1 MPQKIV
7 LMVDDIRVIAELRET
22 PTAEAIVKALPVS
35 GETQRW
41 GGELY
46 FPVPVSV
53 PLEADSRESLL
64 PGELGYWPEGDMFCI
79 FFGATPA
86 SEGDEIRPA
95 SAVNVFGRLIGR
107 WSPIKQVPAGKTIR
121 VELLTEGEV
130 VETSE
135 PDLTT
140 RPVPAPDSMYS
151 PTSFAGEVKKE
162 PEVEAAPQPIAEE
175 APKTYT
181 PTPMPESALFE
192 PKPADIIRASAA
204 EPEVVEEAAE
214 PVSTPEEV
222 VEAAEAVVESQAETH
237 EEIPTTIP
245 AEKVS
250 MIKSILSD
258 KKKIWGIVE
267 GVVILI
273 LIAVVGMQLGRAGNG
288 TLKTDMDNLRKDVDA
303 QKQAM
308 EALGKTVTQ
317 LQADVKT
324 TANATQESIIKQ
336 LPTRIDERIKAPLI
350 ATSQQLAAMQRQL
363 NDGAQGTVWVKNPAN
378 NHSYCIS
385 PVALPWHQA
394 RDAAKKMGGYL
405 ATLTDAKENEWVVA
419 NFGEQTEYWIGLNDE
434 QENRKWAWANGEK
447 FEFAN
452 WAPGE
457 PDNYRK
463 NQHYV
468 VINYIV
474 PDKGQLEPGRWK
486 DAPSN
491 EIHLAIIERDI

>member
-1 MPQKIV
+1 MPQKIM
-7 LMVDDIRVIAELRET
+7 LIVDETRVIAELRET

-35 GETQRW
+35 GEAQRW

-46 FPVPVSV
+46 FPVPVSM
-53 PLEADSRESLL
+53 PLESDSRESLM

-121 VELLTEGEV
+121 VELLTEAVG

-151 PTSFAGEVKKE
+151 PTAFASGVKKE
-162 PEVEAAPQPIAEE
+162 PEIEAAPQPVAEE

-192 PKPADIIRASAA
+192 PKPEDLVRASAA
-204 EPEVVEEAAE
+204 ELEAVEETPESAAR
-214 PVSTPEEV
+214 SEEV
-222 VEAAEAVVESQAETH
+222 VEAAEAATETH
-237 EEIPTTIP
+237 AEIPTTNP
-245 AEKVS
+245 TEKGS
-250 MIKSILSD
+250 MIKAILSN
-258 KKKIWGIVE
+258 KKTVLGILE
-267 GVVILI
+267 GAVIMLLI
-273 LIAVVGMQLGRAGNG
+273 ILVGMQLGRAGNG
-288 TLKTDMDNLRKDVDA
+288 TLKTDLDNLRKDVDA
-303 QKQAM
+303 QKQTL
-308 EALGKTVTQ
+308 ETLGKTVTQ
-317 LQADVKT
+317 MQTEVQSHTAAIRGIPTQIAKTMESPLTSINQRMMGLQ
-324 TANATQESIIKQ
+324 KQ
-336 LPTRIDERIKAPLI
+336 VSDGG
-350 ATSQQLAAMQRQL
+350 QGAM
-363 NDGAQGTVWVKNPAN
+363 WVKNPAN
-378 NHSYCIS
+378 NHSYCVS
-385 PVALPWHQA
+385 PVALPWHPA

-405 ATLTDAKENEWVVA
+405 ATLTDAKEVEWVVA
-419 NFGEQTEYWIGLNDE
+419 TFGEQTEFWIGLNDE
-434 QENRKWAWANGEK
+434 QENRKWVWVNGEK

-463 NQHYV
+463 NQHFV
-468 VINYIV
+468 VINSIV
-474 PDKGQLEPGRWK
+474 PDRNQLEPGRWK
-486 DAPSN
+486 DVSCN

>member
-1 MPQKIV
+1 MPQKIM
-7 LMVDDIRVIAELRET
+7 LIVDETRVIAELRET

-151 PTSFAGEVKKE
+151 PTAFAGEVEKE
-162 PEVEAAPQPIAEE
+162 PEVEAAPQPVADEE
-175 APKTYT
+175 PTTYT
-181 PTPMPESALFE
+181 PSPMPESALFE
-192 PKPADIIRASAA
+192 SKPEDIIRASVA
-204 EPEVVEEAAE
+204 EPEAVEEMPE
-214 PVSTPEEV
+214 PVSVPEEV
-222 VEAAEAVVESQAETH
+222 VEAAEAPVETH
-237 EEIPTTIP
+237 EEMPTTIP
-245 AEKVS
+245 AEKGS
-250 MIKSILSD
+250 MIKSIFSD
-258 KKKIWGIVE
+258 KKKVLGILE

-273 LIAVVGMQLGRAGNG
+273 LIAVVGMQVGRAGNG
-288 TLKTDMDNLRKDVDA
+288 TLKKDLDQLRKDSDA

-317 LQADVKT
+317 LQAEVKAAGDT
-324 TANATQESIIKQ
+324 MRTAIPTQINQALKTQLSPMSQLLAVLQKQ
-336 LPTRIDERIKAPLI
+336 I
-350 ATSQQLAAMQRQL
+350 
-363 NDGAQGTVWVKNPAN
+363 NDGAQGGVVWVKNPAN
-378 NHSYCIS
+378 NHSYCVS
-385 PVALPWHQA
+385 PVPLPWHSA

-405 ATLTDAKENEWVVA
+405 ASLTDAKENEWVVA
-419 NFGEQTEYWIGLNDE
+419 TFGEQTEFWIGLTDE
-434 QENRKWAWANGEK
+434 QENRKWVWVNGEK
-447 FEFAN
+447 FDYAN

-463 NQHYV
+463 NQHYG

-474 PDKGQLEPGRWK
+474 PDKGHIEPGRWK
-486 DAPSN
+486 DTSCN
-491 EIHLAIIERDI
+491 DLHLAIIERDN

>member
-1 MPQKIV
+1 MSQKIM
-7 LMVDDIRVIAELRET
+7 LIVDETRVIAELRDT

-46 FPVPVSV
+46 FPVSVSM
-53 PLEADSRESLL
+53 PLEADSRESLM

-107 WSPIKQVPAGKTIR
+107 WSPIKQIPAGKTIR
-121 VELLTEGEV
+121 VELLSDNATA
-130 VETSE
+130 ETAE
-135 PDLTT
+135 PTT
-140 RPVPAPDSMYS
+140 PLPEEKPAADSMYS
-151 PTSFAGEVKKE
+151 PTLFAGEVKQE
-162 PEVEAAPQPIAEE
+162 PQVEASPQPIAEE
-175 APKTYT
+175 APTTYT
-181 PTPMPESALFE
+181 PSPMPESALFE
-192 PKPADIIRASAA
+192 PKPEDIIRASAA
-204 EPEVVEEAAE
+204 ESEAVEEAVE
-214 PVSTPEEV
+214 PVSAPEEV
-222 VEAAEAVVESQAETH
+222 VEAAEAVVESQPETQ

-245 AEKVS
+245 AEKHS
-250 MIKSILSD
+250 MIKAILSD
-258 KKKIWGIVE
+258 KKKVWGIVE
-267 GVVILI
+267 AVAILI
-273 LIAVVGMQLGRAGNG
+273 LIALLGMQLGRAGTG
-288 TLKTDMDNLRKDVDA
+288 TLKTDLDNLRKDVDA

-317 LQADVKT
+317 LQAEVKT
-324 TANATQESIIKQ
+324 AGDTARTAIPTQINQALKTQLSPMNQLLAVLQKQ
-336 LPTRIDERIKAPLI
+336 I
-350 ATSQQLAAMQRQL
+350 

-385 PVALPWHQA
+385 PVPLPWHQA

-434 QENRKWAWANGEK
+434 QENRKWAWVNGEK

-468 VINYIV
+468 VINSIV
-474 PDKGQLEPGRWK
+474 PDKNQLEPGRWK
-486 DAPSN
+486 DVSCN

>member
-1 MPQKIV
+1 MPQKIM
-7 LMVDDIRVIAELRET
+7 LIVDETRVIAELWDT

-46 FPVPVSV
+46 FSVPVSM
-53 PLEADSRESLL
+53 PLESDSRESLM

-107 WSPIKQVPAGKTIR
+107 WSPIKQVPAGKTIC
-121 VELLTEGEV
+121 VELLSDSAM
-130 VETSE
+130 VEISE
-135 PDLTT
+135 PATPSEPEDK
-140 RPVPAPDSMYS
+140 PAPESMYS
-151 PTSFAGEVKKE
+151 PTAFSDEVKQE
-162 PEVEAAPQPIAEE
+162 PQVEAAPQPVTE
-175 APKTYT
+175 APATYT

-192 PKPADIIRASAA
+192 PKPEDLVRASAA
-204 EPEVVEEAAE
+204 ESEGIEETPE
-214 PVSTPEEV
+214 PVSASEEV
-222 VEAAEAVVESQAETH
+222 VKTAEAAAETQ

-245 AEKVS
+245 AEKFS
-250 MIKSILSD
+250 MFKTILSN
-258 KKKIWGIVE
+258 KKTVWGILE
-267 GVVILI
+267 GAVIMLLI
-273 LIAVVGMQLGRAGNG
+273 ILVGMQIGRGG
-288 TLKTDMDNLRKDVDA
+288 SKTLKQDMDNLRKDVGE
-303 QKQAM
+303 QKQTL

-324 TANATQESIIKQ
+324 TATATQTALTQ
-336 LPTRIDERIKAPLI
+336 LSPMIDQKLKLQMGAVN
-350 ATSQQLAAMQRQL
+350 QQVAAMQKQL
-363 NDGAQGTVWVKNPAN
+363 SDGTQGGIVWVKNPAN

-385 PVALPWHQA
+385 PVPLPWHQA

-419 NFGEQTEYWIGLNDE
+419 TFGEQTEFWIGLNDE
-434 QENRKWAWANGEK
+434 QENRKWVWVSGEK
-447 FEFAN
+447 FEYAN

-463 NQHYV
+463 TQHYG

-474 PDKGQLEPGRWK
+474 PDKGHLEPGRWK
-486 DAPSN
+486 DTSCN
-491 EIHLAIIERDI
+491 DLHLAIIERDI

>member
-1 MPQKIV
+1 MTQKIM
-7 LMVDDIRVIAELRET
+7 LIVDETRVIAELRDT

-35 GETQRW
+35 GEAQRW

-46 FPVPVSV
+46 FPVPVSMS
-53 PLEADSRESLL
+53 LEPDSRESLL

-121 VELLTEGEV
+121 VELLTEGMG

-140 RPVPAPDSMYS
+140 RPVPVPDSMYS
-151 PTSFAGEVKKE
+151 PTVFAGEVKKE
-162 PEVEAAPQPIAEE
+162 PEVTAVPQPVAEE

-192 PKPADIIRASAA
+192 PKPADIVRASIV
-204 EPEVVEEAAE
+204 EPETIEETSE
-214 PVSTPEEV
+214 PVSASEEV
-222 VEAAEAVVESQAETH
+222 VDTAEAAVESSAQAH
-237 EEIPTTIP
+237 EVIPTTIP

-258 KKKIWGIVE
+258 KKKVWGIVE

-273 LIAVVGMQLGRAGNG
+273 LIALVGMQLGRAGNG
-288 TLKTDMDNLRKDVDA
+288 TLKTDLDNLRKDVDA
-303 QKQAM
+303 QKQAL

-317 LQADVKT
+317 LQAELKT
-324 TANATQESIIKQ
+324 TENSIRTSIPGQIAKTMESPLTSINQRMAGLQKQ
-336 LPTRIDERIKAPLI
+336 V
-350 ATSQQLAAMQRQL
+350 S
-363 NDGAQGTVWVKNPAN
+363 DGAQGAVWVKNPAN

-385 PVALPWHQA
+385 PVALPWHPA

-419 NFGEQTEYWIGLNDE
+419 TFGEQTEFWIGLNDE
-434 QENRKWAWANGEK
+434 QENRKWVWANGEK

-463 NQHYV
+463 NQHFV
-468 VINYIV
+468 VINSIV

-486 DAPSN
+486 DVSCN